1 MTIPPS
7 MSLRGKIALALATLL
22 SLTLCGC
29 WVYSVHSL
37 VDDEEQLVF
46 DKALLGSWWQPEAG
60 CTVTLSRFY
69 EERYYRLVYAAP
81 PKKMG
86 GGCLL
91 DSGRSAAFE
100 ARLIELSGTRFL
112 DLYPVDREKLHH
124 DLSLHS
130 FYKVKVLGDALTL
143 IPMDFGWTKSQW
155 QQSKLG
161 IAAREGDDSLVLTG
175 DTDALQKLVS
185 DHSDDDEAFSTKK
198 QLVFHRR
205 TD

>member
-1 MTIPPS
+1 MLIRSRLVLTV
-7 MSLRGKIALALATLL
+7 ALVACLF
-22 SLTLCGC
+22 LCGC
-29 WVYSVHSL
+29 WVYTVQPL
-37 VDDEEQLVF
+37 VAGDDDLVF
-46 DKALLGSWWQPEAG
+46 DKALLGTWWQPEAG

-69 EERYYRLVYAAP
+69 EEKTYRLVYAAP
-81 PKKMG
+81 SRKTG

-100 ARLIELSGTRFL
+100 ARMIELNGTRFL

-130 FYKVKVLGDALTL
+130 FYKVKTLGDTLTL
-143 IPMDFGWTKSQW
+143 VPMDFDWAKTQW

-161 IAAREGDDSLVLTG
+161 VPAREGDESLVLTG
-175 DTDALQKLVS
+175 DTEALQRLVAE
-185 DHSDDDEAFSTKK
+185 HSDDDEAFASKR

>member
-1 MTIPPS
+1 
-7 MSLRGKIALALATLL
+7 MSLRAKFALAAALAACLL
-22 SLTLCGC
+22 LCGC
-29 WVYSVHSL
+29 WVYTVQPL
-37 VDDEEQLVF
+37 VVDEDDLVF
-46 DKALLGSWWQPEAG
+46 DKALLGTWWQPEAG

-69 EERYYRLVYAAP
+69 EEKMYRLVYAAP
-81 PKKMG
+81 SRKTG

-91 DSGRSAAFE
+91 DAGRSAAFE
-100 ARLIELSGTRFL
+100 ARMIQLSGVRFL
-112 DLYPVDREKLHH
+112 YLYPVDREKLHH

-130 FYKVKVLGDALTL
+130 FYKVKTLGETLTL
-143 IPMDFGWTKSQW
+143 IPMDFDWAKAQW

-161 IAAREGDDSLVLTG
+161 VPAREGDESLVLTA

-185 DHSDDDEAFSTKK
+185 EHSDDDEAFSSKR